1 MNLEEIQGLGA
12 LVIRPDAPCGD
23 PVRDEPEFERLQ
35 IEVRKLELPDGIQP
49 DWAAV
54 ADLSLGILRGK
65 SKDILP
71 ACFLSFALFRLRGY
85 EGLAAGLQLLLD
97 MVEQHWEG
105 LYPDLKRMRGRF
117 SAIEWF
123 THRTALEAG
132 ARGPDSEELS
142 ALELSRERVGRLG
155 ETLERKAEGGWT
167 LLGELRSSLEE
178 ASNRMPISSA
188 PVSTTGSAAGS
199 SAVQPGS
206 SAAAS
211 GSSGAVLSGEAV
223 TAPGLAGSIANEND
237 AAQTLEAIRSAA
249 YRLADFLRSTDPKNP
264 LAYRLPRVA
273 AWLSLCEVPPAT
285 DGATRIPGYQPPDLG
300 QRLNEACGRGQWMGV
315 LEQTEGRISGAVF
328 WLDLHRYAWQA
339 LDALGPDFAQAAE
352 AVAGETA
359 GLLRRLPGVENL
371 KFVTGV
377 PLADEATR
385 TWIRERVAPTLTEAG
400 GGAVLTMAEGS
411 SPGESSDTN
420 DLDEARAE
428 ARALLRQKKLR
439 EALQVL
445 QDGVARCRTMRGRLR
460 WGLEIGRICQEARSP
475 ETAYLHLRGLYD
487 EISRAGLEDWDPAGA
502 LELTKVLLLSL
513 DEVLSSG
520 HPGLDDERAFHRELK
535 KRLCRLDIAS
545 ALASEGR
552 R

>member
-12 LVIRPDAPCGD
+12 LAIRPDAPCGD

-35 IEVRKLELPDGIQP
+35 TEVRKLELPDGIQP

-54 ADLSLGILRGK
+54 TELCIGILRGK
-65 SKDILP
+65 SKDLLP

-97 MVEQHWEG
+97 MIEQHWEG

-123 THRTALEAG
+123 AHRTALEAL
-132 ARGPDSEELS
+132 ARSSGSEELP

-155 ETLERKAEGGWT
+155 ETLERNAEGGWS
-167 LLGELRSSLEE
+167 LLGELRSALEE
-178 ASNRMPISSA
+178 ASNRMPASSA
-188 PVSTTGSAAGS
+188 PEPASAPAPASSVAG
-199 SAVQPGS
+199 PGS
-206 SAAAS
+206 STAA
-211 GSSGAVLSGEAV
+211 LSGGG
-223 TAPGLAGSIANEND
+223 APGLAVAITSED
-237 AAQTLEAIRSAA
+237 AAARTLEEIRSAA
-249 YRLADFLRSTDPKNP
+249 YRLAEFLRTANPRNP

-273 AWLSLCEVPPAT
+273 AWLSLSEIPPAT
-285 DGATRIPGYQPPDLG
+285 DGVTRIPGYQPVDLG
-300 QRLNEACGRGQWMGV
+300 QRLREASDRGQWMGV
-315 LEQTEGRISGAVF
+315 LEQTEGRIAGAVL

-339 LDALGPDFAQAAE
+339 LDALGPDFAPAAE
-352 AVAGETA
+352 AVVGEVA
-359 GLLRRLPGVENL
+359 GLLRRLPGVEGL
-371 KFVTGV
+371 TFASGV

-385 TWIRERVAPTLTEAG
+385 TWIRERVATSPAEAAAG
-400 GGAVLTMAEGS
+400 TAAAEAS
-411 SPGESSDTN
+411 APGDSADTK

-428 ARALLRQKKLR
+428 ARALLRQKKTR
-439 EALQVL
+439 EALLVL
-445 QDGVARCRTMRGRLR
+445 RDGAARSRTMRGRMR

-475 ETAYLHLRGLYD
+475 ETAYLHLRGLYE
-487 EISRAGLEDWDPAGA
+487 EISRAGLDDWDPAGA
-502 LELTKVLLLSL
+502 IELIKMLLLSL